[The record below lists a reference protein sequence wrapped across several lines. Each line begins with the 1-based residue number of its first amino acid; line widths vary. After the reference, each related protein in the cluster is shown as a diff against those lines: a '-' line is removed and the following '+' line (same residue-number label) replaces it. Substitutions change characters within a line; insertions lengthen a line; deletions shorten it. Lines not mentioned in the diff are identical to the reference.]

1 MNHFDIFS
9 ERLAYALE
17 KRGVSVKELSKRTG
31 IGQKTLYGYLI
42 GDRLPKYESLISV
55 AKALRLSLDWLCGMR
70 VKEAS

>member
-17 KRGVSVKELSKRTG
+17 KREVGVEELSKRTG
-31 IGQKTLYGYLI
+31 IGKKTLYGYLI
-42 GDRLPKYESLISV
+42 GDRLPRYESLISI
-55 AKALRLSLDWLCGMR
+55 ARTLHISLDWLCGMR